1 MPYASPTLSALRRW
15 LPMTILSRRAALGL
29 SLGLSAGIW
38 LPLHASAQGAAGTD
52 GLALLPG
59 ASRFDLGGRDGRAP
73 RRITLYIPPGEA
85 PSAGWPVI
93 TLLDGNAV
101 IGTAIDIERVQASYP
116 SGSGIGSRFAI
127 VAIGASTDE
136 AYDGVGR
143 SWDYTPPPGR
153 TYPPYKPG
161 GPELRTGGAAAFLDF
176 VTRDLQPEIARRCPI
191 DRSRQALFGHSF
203 GGLFVLYALA
213 HAPQAFS
220 HWIAASPS
228 IYWEDGSLLSSID
241 AFEKEPPVC
250 AHVLLLAAA
259 YEAELAPFQRDFTD
273 REQRIAHLRAI
284 GIVDRA
290 REMAERLGRHSGVAS
305 TFRLIP
311 GRTHMTVLPEALNEA
326 VAFAF
331 PLKPETCAIDD
342 RKE

>member
-1 MPYASPTLSALRRW
+1 
-15 LPMTILSRRAALGL
+15 MTPPSRRAILGL
-29 SLGLSAGIW
+29 SLGLSAGLR
-38 LPLHASAQGAAGTD
+38 LPLSASAQGAAGVE
-52 GLALLPG
+52 GPAPLPG
-59 ASRFDLGGRDGRAP
+59 AIRFDLGGTDGRAP
-73 RRITLYIPPGEA
+73 RRITLYIPPGDA
-85 PSAGWPVI
+85 PSAGWPVL

-101 IGTAIDIERVQASYP
+101 VGTAIDIERVQASYP

-127 VAIGASTDE
+127 AAIGAASDE

-153 TYPPYKPG
+153 TYPPHKPG
-161 GPELRTGGAAAFLDF
+161 GPELRTGGAADFLNF
-176 VTRDLQPEIARRCPI
+176 VTRNLRSEIARRCPI
-191 DRSRQALFGHSF
+191 DHSRQALFGHSF

-228 IYWEDGSLLSSID
+228 IYWENGSLLGSID
-241 AFEKEPPVC
+241 AFEKGPPVC
-250 AHVLLLAAA
+250 ARVLLLAAA
-259 YEAELAPFQRDFTD
+259 YEAELAPFQQDLPG
-273 REQRIAHLRAI
+273 REQRLAQLGSI

-290 REMAERLGRHSGVAS
+290 RAMAERLGRHSGVVS

-331 PLKPETCAIDD
+331 PLKPESCAIND